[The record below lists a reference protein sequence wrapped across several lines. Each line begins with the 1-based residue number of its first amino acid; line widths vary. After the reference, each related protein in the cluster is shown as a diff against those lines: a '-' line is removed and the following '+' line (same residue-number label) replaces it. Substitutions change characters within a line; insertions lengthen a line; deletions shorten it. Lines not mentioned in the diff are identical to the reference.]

1 MELSTEDKLMLKNYA
16 SINPNIAFK
25 EGNKISTISEAK
37 NIISTCT
44 LSTNIPQDV
53 GIYDLNELLNVLDLA
68 GNEGVTI
75 DFNDTHLMI
84 TEKVGLRKIKYFYTS
99 MDMLTMPTEKMINN
113 AHNMEGFEV
122 SFILTERALSDIRK
136 AASVLGHTS
145 LSITPGDDGIITLSV
160 LDIDNPTSNVF
171 SMDVS
176 GKSEDDF
183 NFVINISNI
192 KVVPGD
198 YEVRVST
205 RQVSHF
211 KNTKHPIEYWIALEK
226 TS

>member
-25 EGNKISTISEAK
+25 EGNKISTMSEAK

-44 LSTNIPQDV
+44 LSTSVPRDV

-68 GNEGVTI
+68 GQDADIEF
-75 DFNDTHLMI
+75 DDSHLMVI
-84 TEKVGLRKIKYFYTS
+84 GKTGLRKIKYFYTS
-99 MDMLTMPTEKMINN
+99 MDMLTMPSEKMINN
-113 AHNMEGFEV
+113 AHSMEEFEV
-122 SFILTERALSDIRK
+122 SFVLTERALSDIRK
-136 AASVLGHTS
+136 AASVLGHSS
-145 LSITPGDDGIITLSV
+145 LSIAPGDDGIITLSV
-160 LDIDNPTSNVF
+160 LDVDNPTSNVF

-176 GKSEDDF
+176 GKSESDV
-183 NFVINISNI
+183 NFVINIANI

-211 KNTKHPIEYWIALEK
+211 KNVNHPIEYWIALEK
-226 TS
+226 KS